1 MKFSSGY
8 FRKVLVVDLTR
19 GEAHAVPI
27 DDDFIGNYIGGRG
40 FGVKILWDAI
50 QGGRKKLDPLEPGNP
65 LIIAPGPLTGL
76 YLPASGKTSFISL
89 SPATNLYGDSNVGG
103 GLGVEIRQAGYDAI
117 VLVGRAPE
125 LSYVHIENDEVRIVP
140 RPKLAGKTV
149 LETESILRSEFGD
162 SSIRIAS
169 IGPAGEHH
177 VRFACVTTDW
187 GRNAGRTGMGAVL
200 GSKNVKAIAVRG
212 SLDLP
217 VHDIDRLTRESNK
230 AFRELRAHPYF
241 EFWQQQGLMCVVDY
255 LNSAGI
261 LPTHNFQGGVF
272 DGAEHINGFEM
283 EARYKIGDTACF
295 GCPMSCGNIN
305 LVKEGK
311 YAGTVV
317 EGPEYE
323 TACMFG
329 SNIGVSNFAF
339 ILRAN
344 VECDELGIDT
354 ISAGNIIGVLME
366 ACETGLMS
374 ADDIDGISLTWG
386 DEDGALEIMRKMA
399 FRDGIGDVLADG
411 GRRMKEVWP
420 QITPL
425 VSEVKGL
432 EQSAY
437 DGRAAISMALAYGTS
452 DIGAHHAR
460 AWTVGKEIEMGSSWG
475 LEEKA
480 DLVIEHQAL
489 RPLFDMFGVCRL
501 PWIELGFDE
510 KHYETFF
517 ECATGVKMSFDHL
530 LKRSMR
536 IYDMTRLINVRR
548 GATPQD
554 DYPPPRVFEMPIP
567 KGPHKGDIVD
577 RDEFTEL
584 LQMYYRKRGW
594 DADGKPSEKIAR
606 DIDNEPAALAAPGIL
621 CKKDGD

>member
-8 FRKVLVVDLTR
+8 FRKVLVVDLSR
-19 GEAHAVPI
+19 GEARAIPI

-40 FGVKILWDAI
+40 FGAKILWDATR
-50 QGGRKKLDPLEPGNP
+50 GGKQQLDPLDPGNP

-76 YLPASGKTSFISL
+76 YLPGSGKTSFVSL

-117 VLVGRAPE
+117 VLVGRAPQ
-125 LSYVHIENDEVRIVP
+125 LSCVHIENDEVRVEP
-140 RPKLAGKTV
+140 RPKLADRTV

-169 IGPAGEHH
+169 IGPAGEHR

-217 VHDIDRLTRESNK
+217 VHDIDKLTRESTK
-230 AFRELRAHPYF
+230 AYRELRAHPYF
-241 EFWQQQGLMCVVDY
+241 EFWQQQGLMSVVDY
-255 LNSAGI
+255 LNSAGV
-261 LPTHNFQGGVF
+261 LPTHNFRDGVF
-272 DGAEHINGFEM
+272 DGAEQINGFQM

-344 VECDELGIDT
+344 TECDELGVDT
-354 ISAGNIIGVLME
+354 ISTGNIIGVLME
-366 ACETGLMS
+366 ACTTGLLS
-374 ADDIDGISLTWG
+374 PEDLDGISLTWG
-386 DEDGALEIMRKMA
+386 DEDGALDIMRKIA
-399 FRDGIGDVLADG
+399 FREGIGNVLADG
-411 GRRMKEVWP
+411 ARRMKEVWP
-420 QITPL
+420 QVAPL

-437 DGRAAISMALAYGTS
+437 DGRAAISMSLAYGTS

-480 DLVIEHQAL
+480 DLVIEHQAI
-489 RPLFDMFGVCRL
+489 RPLFDMLGVCRL

-517 ECATGVKMSFDHL
+517 ECATGVAMNFDEL
-530 LKRSMR
+530 LKRSTR
-536 IYDMTRLINVRR
+536 IYDMTRLINVER
-548 GATPQD
+548 GATSQN
-554 DYPPPRVFEMPIP
+554 DYPPPRVFEVPIP
-567 KGPHKGDIVD
+567 RGPHKGDIVN
-577 RDEFTEL
+577 RDEFAEL
-584 LQMYYRKRGW
+584 MQIYYRKRGW
-594 DADGKPSEKIAR
+594 DSEGKPSAAIAR
-606 DIDNEPAALAAPGIL
+606 ELDSDPAALAAPGTSY
-621 CKKDGD
+621 KTDPG